1 MKSRVRKRL
10 SRRSKFNLE
19 GEWMK
24 SSVRKDEAEDQNLIG
39 ERKNEQNQ
47 VFVKTK

>member
-1 MKSRVRKRL
+1 
-10 SRRSKFNLE
+10 
-19 GEWMK
+19 MK

-39 ERKNEQNQ
+39 KRKNEQNQ